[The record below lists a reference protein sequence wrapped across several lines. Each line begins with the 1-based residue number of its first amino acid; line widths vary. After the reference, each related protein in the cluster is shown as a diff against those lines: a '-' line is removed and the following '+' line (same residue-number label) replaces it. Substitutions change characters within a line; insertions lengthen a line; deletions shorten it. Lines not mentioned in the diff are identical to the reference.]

1 MYENVRMNS
10 LNASGAMDASGGDSP
25 PATLAAIA
33 STAGRAERILTLRES
48 VIRMRGLATRSCT
61 GFHEQL
67 LSLARDTERHVTL
80 LEALRVEPAAK

>member
-1 MYENVRMNS
+1 
-10 LNASGAMDASGGDSP
+10 MDASGGDSP